1 MPNSGDEHLLWMEE
15 KLHKVH
21 KEFYARVD
29 AGAKADV
36 RVCCLCNHN
45 EYQEH
50 HKHQHKQEVIRDLR
64 SHLLEGAVLAFSRV
78 YPHGSNLER
87 EYVWQSARWCG
98 ASCRS
103 TLSPDVTHLVTTN
116 DTTNKA
122 LSALKN
128 PKVRV
133 VHLDWFVDVTQKW
146 NRDEGTTTK
155 DEHDEQPPAKRARV
169 DKESETAPPRPEETT
184 EAKDEDEEEEF
195 LRMCDEVAEED
206 DEEETHGERDEK
218 DEEKERKSHD

>member
-1 MPNSGDEHLLWMEE
+1 MIG
-15 KLHKVH
+15 
-21 KEFYARVD
+21 
-29 AGAKADV
+29 
-36 RVCCLCNHN
+36 
-45 EYQEH
+45 
-50 HKHQHKQEVIRDLR
+50 DLR